1 MPNCGVLNTDTTSL
15 NLLSGILSTSTSS
28 TPLPALDLG
37 FHQGGGP
44 PDDLGVLQPGVL
56 HYLRS
61 RDPLLRVDLEEPGDE
76 VLGRA
81 GDGVEELRIELV
93 VGGGS

>member
-1 MPNCGVLNTDTTSL
+1 
-15 NLLSGILSTSTSS
+15 
-28 TPLPALDLG
+28 
-37 FHQGGGP
+37 
-44 PDDLGVLQPGVL
+44 VL

-76 VLGRA
+76 VLGWT

-93 VGGGS
+93 VGRGDLRTEAKATLPVLAEGWSPGRHDVENHPQDQQSTFRV